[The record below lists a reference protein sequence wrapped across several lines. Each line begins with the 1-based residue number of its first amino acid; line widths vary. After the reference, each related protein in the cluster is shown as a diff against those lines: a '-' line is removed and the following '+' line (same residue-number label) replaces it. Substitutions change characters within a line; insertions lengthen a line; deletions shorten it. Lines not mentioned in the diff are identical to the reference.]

1 MNLYRVF
8 LGTAI
13 ARRFGV
19 QSPTDFTDGII
30 SAVPRSAAMGA
41 ILVTATAP
49 NQAAASAPAA
59 AQRPSLQL
67 TAAAAS
73 SSQINLIWTGV
84 PDPNA
89 TYSIFRGPSSGNEDM
104 NNPITDGLDAL
115 SYSDEQL
122 NSNTQY
128 FYLVQAFDAKD
139 NPIATSNE
147 AAATTIRN

>member
-19 QSPTDFTDGII
+19 KSPTDFTDGII
-30 SAVPRSAAMGA
+30 SAVPRSTAVGVVLVSA
-41 ILVTATAP
+41 IAP
-49 NQAAASAPAA
+49 NQAASAPGAK
-59 AQRPSLQL
+59 QSLSLQL

-89 TYSIFRGPSSGNEDM
+89 TYSIFRGTSSGNEDM
-104 NNPITDGLDAL
+104 NNPIGEELDNL
-115 SYSDEQL
+115 TYSDSRL
-122 NSNTQY
+122 KSKTQY
-128 FYLVQAFDAKD
+128 FYVVQAFDAKG
-139 NPIATSNE
+139 NVVAKSNE
-147 AAATTIRN
+147 ASAKTN